1 MVRDAI
7 QNKVVALNTH
17 ICVHMENF
25 YNVWGEK
32 GTICERTKNKVIIQP
47 VSNISETGK
56 LPENV

>member
-1 MVRDAI
+1 
-7 QNKVVALNTH
+7 
-17 ICVHMENF
+17 MENF
-25 YNVWGEK
+25 YNISDEK